1 MNNIE
6 VIDNFLEKE
15 IFDYVYNKINDGN
28 FPWFKN
34 KDPYTVDKTDL
45 DSRDNFKDMIEYM
58 QFVHIFYSYNS
69 LKNVYEK
76 SNYFHTIQGLCD
88 QLLKK
93 FNREDIL
100 IKRAKVNIQPQNLKF
115 NKHNHN
121 SPHVDLKN
129 EEHKVLLFYVND
141 SDGDTFF
148 FDKSNKIIKKVSPV
162 QNRAVIF
169 DGNILHAGSH
179 PKISDYRIVVNIDF
193 NLCNR

>member
-6 VIDNFLEKE
+6 VIDNFLDKE
-15 IFDYVYNKINDGN
+15 IFNDVYNKINDGN

-34 KDPYTVDKTDL
+34 KNPSTVDKKDL

-69 LKNVYEK
+69 DKNVYEK
-76 SNYFHTIQGLCD
+76 SNYFHIIEGVCN

-100 IKRAKVNIQPQNLKF
+100 IKRAKVNLQPQHLKF
-115 NKHNHN
+115 DKHNHN

-129 EEHKVLLFYVND
+129 EEHKVLLLYIND

-148 FDKSNKIIKKVSPV
+148 FDKNSKIIKKVSPV
-162 QNRAVIF
+162 QNRAIIF
-169 DGNILHAGSH
+169 DGDILHAGSH
-179 PKISDYRIVVNIDF
+179 PKNSDSRIVINIDF
-193 NLCNR
+193 D